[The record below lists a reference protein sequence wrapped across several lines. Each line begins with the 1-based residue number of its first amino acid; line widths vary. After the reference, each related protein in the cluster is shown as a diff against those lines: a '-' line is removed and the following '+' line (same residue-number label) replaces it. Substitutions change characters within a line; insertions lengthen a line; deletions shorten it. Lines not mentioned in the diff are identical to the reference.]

1 MHLIPC
7 VWQLKYMPK
16 RAAKAMSQRTAIN
29 RGKTPRFPV
38 SQGPCMHDF
47 NSPARWAR
55 LALLVGLA
63 AASFARASAPTAAP
77 AVAAG
82 AAPVAPAT
90 AAAAAATPAPA
101 AGAPASAAAPPAA
114 EQHVAATIAPQYA
127 ELARKL
133 AKTLPEYN
141 VERIA
146 PSGVDGILEV
156 LMEGNR
162 IVYTDTSGK
171 HLFNGHLFDIDAH
184 EDLTE
189 RRIEA
194 LTRIDVK
201 QLPLADAFD
210 VVRGD
215 GKRQLYVFEDP
226 DCPYCKK
233 FEEQL
238 PKINNVTLHIFLY
251 PLTSIH
257 PHAYEHA
264 QSVWCS
270 KDRQKSWADK
280 MLKGIDP
287 PAAKCA
293 NPLDR
298 NLALGEKLHIDGTPT
313 IVFADGRVRAGTMSA
328 EDLEPL
334 LNGG

>member
-1 MHLIPC
+1 
-7 VWQLKYMPK
+7 
-16 RAAKAMSQRTAIN
+16 
-29 RGKTPRFPV
+29 
-38 SQGPCMHDF
+38 MHDF
-47 NSPARWAR
+47 QSPTRSRWSRIAV
-55 LALLVGLA
+55 LAALA
-63 AASFARASAPTAAP
+63 AASCAWAASDT
-77 AVAAG
+77 
-82 AAPVAPAT
+82 PAT
-90 AAAAAATPAPA
+90 AAAPAPA
-101 AGAPASAAAPPAA
+101 PAPVSADQRAAPA
-114 EQHVAATIAPQYA
+114 IAPQYA

-133 AKTLPEYN
+133 AKTLPEYTI
-141 VERIA
+141 ERIS

-156 LMEGNR
+156 LMAGNR
-162 IVYTDTSGK
+162 IVYTDASGK

-210 VVRGD
+210 VVHGD
-215 GKRQLYVFEDP
+215 GKRQLYLFEDP

-238 PKINNVTLHIFLY
+238 PKIHDVTLHVFLY

-270 KDRQKSWADK
+270 KDRQTAWTDK

-293 NPLDR
+293 NPIDR

-328 EDLEPL
+328 EDLEQL
-334 LNGG
+334 LGGG

>member
-1 MHLIPC
+1 MRHSKSSSL
-7 VWQLKYMPK
+7 
-16 RAAKAMSQRTAIN
+16 
-29 RGKTPRFPV
+29 
-38 SQGPCMHDF
+38 
-47 NSPARWAR
+47 ARWTR
-55 LALLVGLA
+55 LAMLAGLA
-63 AASFARASAPTAAP
+63 AASFVWAASDTPAP
-77 AVAAG
+77 AAKAG
-82 AAPVAPAT
+82 
-90 AAAAAATPAPA
+90 ATPAPA
-101 AGAPASAAAPPAA
+101 AAPAAADQRTAP
-114 EQHVAATIAPQYA
+114 EIAPQYA
-127 ELARKL
+127 ELARRL
-133 AKTLPEYN
+133 AKTLPEYTI
-141 VERIA
+141 ERIP

-162 IVYTDTSGK
+162 IVYTDASGK
-171 HLFNGHLFDIDAH
+171 HLFNGHLFDVDAH

-189 RRIEA
+189 RRLEA

-210 VVRGD
+210 VVHGD
-215 GKRQLYVFEDP
+215 GKRQLYLFEDP

-238 PKINNVTLHIFLY
+238 PKINDVTLHIFLY
-251 PLTSIH
+251 PLTTIH

-270 KDRQKSWADK
+270 KDRQKTWTDK

-287 PAAKCA
+287 PAAKCV

-328 EDLEPL
+328 EDLEHL
-334 LNGG
+334 LGGG

>member
-1 MHLIPC
+1 
-7 VWQLKYMPK
+7 
-16 RAAKAMSQRTAIN
+16 
-29 RGKTPRFPV
+29 
-38 SQGPCMHDF
+38 MHDF
-47 NSPARWAR
+47 KSPARWVR
-55 LALLVGLA
+55 LALLAGLA
-63 AASFARASAPTAAP
+63 AASFARAASAPAATP
-77 AVAAG
+77 AVTAG
-82 AAPVAPAT
+82 AAPPPAAAAAPAT
-90 AAAAAATPAPA
+90 AAPAAAAPTA
-101 AGAPASAAAPPAA
+101 AAAPAGAA
-114 EQHVAATIAPQYA
+114 DHVAATIAPQYA

-133 AKTLPEYN
+133 AKTLPEYTI
-141 VERIA
+141 ERIG

-162 IVYTDTSGK
+162 IVYTDISGK
-171 HLFNGHLFDIDAH
+171 HLFNGHLFDIEAH

-210 VVRGD
+210 VVHGD

-298 NLALGEKLHIDGTPT
+298 NLALGDKLHIDGTPT

-328 EDLEPL
+328 EDLEHSL
-334 LNGG
+334 GGG

>member
-1 MHLIPC
+1 
-7 VWQLKYMPK
+7 
-16 RAAKAMSQRTAIN
+16 
-29 RGKTPRFPV
+29 
-38 SQGPCMHDF
+38 MHDF
-47 NSPARWAR
+47 KSPTRARWTR
-55 LALLVGLA
+55 LAMLAGLA
-63 AASFARASAPTAAP
+63 AASFARAASEPATTA
-77 AVAAG
+77 VTAG
-82 AAPVAPAT
+82 AAPP
-90 AAAAAATPAPA
+90 P
-101 AGAPASAAAPPAA
+101 AAAPAPVPAD
-114 EQHVAATIAPQYA
+114 QHAADQRATPTIAPQYA

-133 AKTLPEYN
+133 AKTLPEYTI
-141 VERIA
+141 EHIS

-162 IVYTDTSGK
+162 IVYTDASGK

-194 LTRIDVK
+194 LTRVDVK

-210 VVRGD
+210 VVHGD
-215 GKRQLYVFEDP
+215 GKRQLYLFEDP

-238 PKINNVTLHIFLY
+238 PKINDVTLHVFLY
-251 PLTSIH
+251 PLTTIH

-270 KDRQKSWADK
+270 KDRQKSWTDK

-287 PAAKCA
+287 PTAKCA

-328 EDLEPL
+328 EDLEHL
-334 LNGG
+334 LGGG